1 MKNTM
6 KKYFNILI
14 ILSILVAA
22 SCSQEEAMEPKFTL
36 DTNKVTI
43 SDGNAGETD
52 ILLSSNVDLVA
63 EVSEDD
69 VSWLSATVSRRCLT
83 LSYSVNDSGE
93 ERSANVLVKAGE
105 LQQVVL
111 VVQSVYIPP
120 KEGYEVGDLVDE
132 GRGVIYWVDPADKNI
147 AKAISV
153 NRVKG
158 KKWST
163 DGSAAGTNWFVNGSE
178 NAQKLKGEKY
188 EAALWCAAMG
198 DGWYL
203 PARDEMLEIF
213 EIYNGTTVTDATV
226 AQPGSITDQEKASRT
241 AFDALLTAA
250 SADAMNTAGD
260 TANGD
265 SYWTS
270 TESETDPSMVY
281 YIRFGKFLNEPIS
294 KTSTS
299 RYTRC
304 VKVYGDYEY
313 GPEPELPDSEE
324 PEQGGDEPGQG
335 GDNPGGDNPDADNPG
350 GNVGDLAVGNVW
362 NEGSKVV
369 GVVFWVAED
378 GKSGKIVSLN
388 RTKTTIAWSTV
399 GNEYLGAG
407 SKSDGA
413 TNTAI
418 LKASSQAAD
427 IPMLEFC
434 KELGDEW
441 YWPACMELN
450 KVYPVKDIV
459 DSALSAN
466 GGMPFGTDQYW
477 SSTEFETA
485 PKYASHV
492 RFDKDYYGGE
502 KDEINKTG
510 NTKRYGRCVK
520 KIELQ

>member
-1 MKNTM
+1 
-6 KKYFNILI
+6 
-14 ILSILVAA
+14 
-22 SCSQEEAMEPKFTL
+22 MELKFTL

-52 ILLSSNVDLVA
+52 ILLSSNVDLTA
-63 EVSEDD
+63 EVSEDAA
-69 VSWLSATVSRRCLT
+69 VWLSATVSRRCLT

-132 GRGVIYWVDPADKNI
+132 GKGVIYWVDPADKNI

-178 NAQKLKGEKY
+178 NAQKLKDEKY

-335 GDNPGGDNPDADNPG
+335 GDNPGGDNPGGDVG
-350 GNVGDLAVGNVW
+350 GNGGDLTVGGVW
-362 NEGSKVV
+362 FEDSKAV

-378 GKSGKIVSLN
+378 SKAAKVVSLE
-388 RTKTTIAWSTV
+388 RTSTTVAWSTV
-399 GNEYLGAG
+399 GQTFLGAD
-407 SKSDGA
+407 SKADGA
-413 TNTAI
+413 SNTAI
-418 LKASSQAAD
+418 LKSSAEASSMP
-427 IPMLEFC
+427 ILEFC
-434 KELGDEW
+434 AGYGGDW
-441 YWPACMELN
+441 YWPACNELLDIYN
-450 KVYPVKDIV
+450 VKASV
-459 DSALSAN
+459 DAALTSN
-466 GGMPFGTDQYW
+466 GGKAFGADQYW
-477 SSTEFETA
+477 SSTEF
-485 PKYASHV
+485 
-492 RFDKDYYGGE
+492 
-502 KDEINKTG
+502 KDEYPLYAAHVNMEKGYVGAPADQVKKTG
-510 NTKRYGRCVK
+510 ATKRYGRCIR
-520 KIELQ
+520 KIELK

>member
-1 MKNTM
+1 
-6 KKYFNILI
+6 
-14 ILSILVAA
+14 
-22 SCSQEEAMEPKFTL
+22 MEPKFTL

-52 ILLSSNVDLVA
+52 ILLSSNVDLTA
-63 EVSEDD
+63 EVSEDAA
-69 VSWLSATVSRRCLT
+69 VWLSATVSRRCLT

-132 GRGVIYWVDPADKNI
+132 GKGVIYWVDPADKNI

-163 DGSAAGTNWFVNGSE
+163 DGSEAGTNGFVNGSE

-188 EAALWCAAMG
+188 EAAQWCAAMG

-313 GPEPELPDSEE
+313 GPEPELPDIEE
-324 PEQGGDEPGQG
+324 PDQGGDEPGQG
-335 GDNPGGDNPDADNPG
+335 GDNPGGDNPGADNPG
-350 GNVGDLAVGNVW
+350 GNVGELAVGSVW

-378 GKSGKIVSLN
+378 GKSGKVVSLDA
-388 RTKTTIAWSTV
+388 TATTVAWSTE
-399 GNEYLGAG
+399 GQNYLGAN

-413 TNTAI
+413 SNTAI
-418 LKASSQAAD
+418 LKASAEASSMP
-427 IPMLEFC
+427 ILSFC
-434 KELGDEW
+434 AELGETW
-441 YWPACMELN
+441 YWPACNELAAIFN
-450 KVYPVKDIV
+450 VKTAV
-459 DSALSAN
+459 DAALSVN
-466 GGMPFGTDQYW
+466 GGTAMGTNQYW
-477 SSTEFETA
+477 SSTEFNAENPLLA
-485 PKYASHV
+485 IHV
-492 RFDKDYYGGE
+492 KMDNGYIGGVADGV
-502 KDEINKTG
+502 KKTG
-510 NTKRYGRCVK
+510 STKRYGRCVK
-520 KIELQ
+520 VVTR